1 MYFAASA
8 LLVEILLRN
17 LSTAPEK
24 DPGILAESLCE
35 SDRTK
40 HLCQSLCFTLTQ
52 VFSCEFCE
60 ISKNASLNR
69 TPLAAAS
76 GEITEITPKK
86 VNAVKV
92 KNLLEQPGSLP

>member
-24 DPGILAESLCE
+24 DPGILAESLCQ

-40 HLCQSLCFTLTQ
+40 HLCQSLFYSDTGIFL
-52 VFSCEFCE
+52 
-60 ISKNASLNR
+60 
-69 TPLAAAS
+69 
-76 GEITEITPKK
+76 
-86 VNAVKV
+86 
-92 KNLLEQPGSLP
+92 

>member
-52 VFSCEFCE
+52 VLSCEFCE

-69 TPLAAAS
+69 TPLEAAS

>member
-1 MYFAASA
+1 MTEQNTC
-8 LLVEILLRN
+8 VRV
-17 LSTAPEK
+17 
-24 DPGILAESLCE
+24 
-35 SDRTK
+35 
-40 HLCQSLCFTLTQ
+40 CFTLTQ

-60 ISKNASLNR
+60 ISKNTSFNR
-69 TPLAAAS
+69 TPLVAAS